1 MLLKRSKKFLV
12 LLISAALVAAISAM
26 PTLSWLSD
34 TSEKVVNTF
43 AGGAISI
50 VLDEAP
56 VDAYGNEIDGD
67 RVTSNSYKYV
77 AGVTLDK
84 DPTPT
89 VLQGSESC
97 YVFILVENEL
107 NDLFTLNIDTESWKQ
122 VAQVDGDTLYIYA
135 SSVDASQS
143 PQDIVLNPIFTQV
156 QVSDELTRQDI
167 ESLGEKTLCTTAY
180 AVQTAELTS
189 AEAIDLA
196 VAEFMPE
203 GTSANYVEVV

>member
-1 MLLKRSKKFLV
+1 MKRSKKFLA
-12 LLISAALVAAISAM
+12 LLISVALVAAISMM

-34 TSEKVVNTF
+34 KSEKVVNTF

-50 VLDEAP
+50 ILDEAP
-56 VDAYGNEIDGD
+56 VDAYGQEIEGD

-89 VLQGSESC
+89 VLKGSDSC
-97 YVFILVENEL
+97 YVFICIENEL
-107 NDLFTLNIDTESWKQ
+107 NDLFTMNIDTESWKQ
-122 VAQVDGDTLYIYA
+122 VAKSDGDTLYIYA
-135 SSVDASQS
+135 NSVDASQS

-156 QVSDELTRQDI
+156 KVSEDLTQQDI
-167 ESLGEKTLCTTAY
+167 QSLGERTLNATAY

-196 VAEFMPE
+196 VAEFLPE
-203 GTSANYVEVV
+203 GTAVDYVEVN

>member
-1 MLLKRSKKFLV
+1 MKRSKKFLV
-12 LLISAALVAAISAM
+12 FMISVALVAAISMM

-34 TSEKVVNTF
+34 KSEKVVNTF

-50 VLDEAP
+50 MLDEAP
-56 VDAYGNEIDGD
+56 VDAHGQQIEGD

-89 VLQGSESC
+89 VLQGSDPC
-97 YVFILVENEL
+97 YVFICIENEL
-107 NDLFTLNIDTESWKQ
+107 NDLFALNIDTESWKQ
-122 VAQVDGDTLYIYA
+122 VAQADGTTLYIYA
-135 SSVDASQS
+135 SSVDASKA
-143 PQDIVLNPIFTQV
+143 PQDIVLKPIFTQV
-156 QVSDELTRQDI
+156 KVSEELTQQDI
-167 ESLGEKTLCTTAY
+167 QSLGERSLNATAY

-203 GTSANYVEVV
+203 GTVADYVEIS

>member
-1 MLLKRSKKFLV
+1 MKRSKKFLAFM
-12 LLISAALVAAISAM
+12 ISVALVAAISMM

-56 VDAYGNEIDGD
+56 VDAYGQEIEGD

-89 VLQGSESC
+89 VLKGSDSC
-97 YVFILVENEL
+97 YVFICVENEL
-107 NDLFTLNIDTESWKQ
+107 NELFTLNIDTDSWKQ
-122 VAQVDGDTLYIYA
+122 VAQANGTTLYIYA
-135 SSVDASQS
+135 SSVDASEA

-156 QVSDELTRQDI
+156 KVSEDLTQQDI
-167 ESLGEKTLCTTAY
+167 QNLGERTLSATAY

-196 VAEFMPE
+196 VEEFMPD
-203 GTSANYVEVV
+203 GTTPDYVEVN

>member
-1 MLLKRSKKFLV
+1 MKRSKKFLV
-12 LLISAALVAAISAM
+12 FMISVALVTAISMM

-34 TSEKVVNTF
+34 KSEKVVNTF

-50 VLDEAP
+50 ILDEAP
-56 VDAYGNEIDGD
+56 VDAHGQQIEGD

-89 VLQGSESC
+89 VLQGSDPC
-97 YVFILVENEL
+97 YVFICIENEL
-107 NDLFTLNIDTESWKQ
+107 NDLFALNIDTESWKQ
-122 VAQVDGDTLYIYA
+122 VAQADGTTLYIYA
-135 SSVDASQS
+135 SSVDASKA
-143 PQDIVLNPIFTQV
+143 PQDIVLKPIFTQV
-156 QVSDELTRQDI
+156 KVSEELTQQDI
-167 ESLGEKTLCTTAY
+167 QSLGERSLNATAY

-203 GTSANYVEVV
+203 GTVADYVEIS

>member
-1 MLLKRSKKFLV
+1 MKRSKKFLA

-34 TSEKVVNTF
+34 TSERVVNTF

-56 VDAYGNEIDGD
+56 VDAYGKEIDGD

-84 DPTPT
+84 DPTAT
-89 VLQGSESC
+89 VLKGSEAC

-107 NDLFTLNIDTESWKQ
+107 NDLFSLDIDTDSWKQ
-122 VAQVDGDTLYIYA
+122 VAQSDGDTLYIYS
-135 SSVDASQS
+135 SSVDASQA
-143 PQDIVLNPIFTQV
+143 PQDIVLEPIFTHV
-156 QVSDELTRQDI
+156 KVSEELTQQDI
-167 ESLGEKTLCTTAY
+167 EALGEKTLCTTAY

-189 AEAIDLA
+189 QQAIDLA

-203 GTSANYVEVV
+203 GTTADYVEIV

>member
-1 MLLKRSKKFLV
+1 MKRSKKFLV
-12 LLISAALVAAISAM
+12 FMISVALVAAISMM

-34 TSEKVVNTF
+34 KSEKVVNAF

-50 VLDEAP
+50 MLDEAP
-56 VDAYGNEIDGD
+56 VDAHGQQIEGD

-89 VLQGSESC
+89 VLQGSDPC
-97 YVFILVENEL
+97 YVFICIENEL
-107 NDLFTLNIDTESWKQ
+107 NDLFALNIDTESWKQ
-122 VAQVDGDTLYIYA
+122 VAQADGTTLYIYA
-135 SSVDASQS
+135 SSVDASKA
-143 PQDIVLNPIFTQV
+143 PQDIVLKPIFTQV
-156 QVSDELTRQDI
+156 KVSEELTQQDI
-167 ESLGEKTLCTTAY
+167 QSLGERSLNATAY

-203 GTSANYVEVV
+203 GTVAVYVEIS

>member
-1 MLLKRSKKFLV
+1 MKRSKKYFA
-12 LLISAALVAAISAM
+12 LIISLALIAAISAT

-34 TSEKVVNTF
+34 KSERVVNTF

-56 VDAYGNEIDGD
+56 VDAQGNRIEGD
-67 RVTSNSYKYV
+67 RVTRNSYKYV

-89 VLQGSESC
+89 VLKGSESC

-107 NDLFTLNIDTESWKQ
+107 NEMFSLNIDTQAWKQ
-122 VAQVDGDTLYIYA
+122 VAQSGGSTLYIYS
-135 SSVDASQS
+135 SSVDASKS
-143 PQDIVLNPIFTQV
+143 AEDIVLNPIFTE
-156 QVSDELTRQDI
+156 VSVSEKLTQQDI
-167 ESLGEKTLCTTAY
+167 QKLGERTLNTTAY

-189 AEAIDLA
+189 AQATDLA
-196 VAEFMPE
+196 VSELMPE
-203 GTSANYVEVV
+203 GTVPDYVEVI

>member
-1 MLLKRSKKFLV
+1 MKRSKKFFA
-12 LLISAALVAAISAM
+12 LIISLALIAAISAT

-34 TSEKVVNTF
+34 KSERVVNTF

-56 VDAYGNEIDGD
+56 VDAQGNRIEGD
-67 RVTSNSYKYV
+67 RVTRNSYKYV

-89 VLQGSESC
+89 VLKGSESC

-107 NDLFTLNIDTESWKQ
+107 NELFSLNIDMQSWKQ
-122 VAQVDGDTLYIYA
+122 IAQSGDSTLYIYS
-135 SSVDASQS
+135 SSVDASKS
-143 PQDIVLNPIFTQV
+143 AEDIVLNPIFTE
-156 QVSDELTRQDI
+156 VSVSEKLTQQDI
-167 ESLGEKTLCTTAY
+167 QNLGERTLNTTAY

-189 AEAIDLA
+189 AQATDLA
-196 VAEFMPE
+196 VSELMPE
-203 GTSANYVEVV
+203 GTVPDYVEVI